1 MLTPKMR
8 EGASLA
14 GEDLRHRRG
23 GRVAHKGGM
32 PQRQANFVTNL
43 EQTLKFGW
51 NSHSSQALRDAG
63 TCDRGPRKSAEVPAY
78 SGSAVVTKTEQVGA
92 WIETVGCII

>member
-8 EGASLA
+8 EGASLP

-32 PQRQANFVTNL
+32 LQRQANFVTNL

-51 NSHSSQALRDAG
+51 NSHSSRLYEPLER
-63 TCDRGPRKSAEVPAY
+63 V
-78 SGSAVVTKTEQVGA
+78 
-92 WIETVGCII
+92 IEGREKVLKCPSLAA